1 MFGNS
6 NNELR
11 QKLINLMYLVF
22 ITLAFIYLPSD
33 FIDSSKYLKRTFEQ
47 NEQEFALKTAN
58 QKSLL
63 NEQLYLNTPLAQ
75 DYYNIMDIALA
86 IDSATAHINRM
97 QSTLELNVGGYNGN
111 NYINKS
117 KNFLLSSNLL
127 VDDGRASVLEAQ
139 IEAIKERVRG
149 HNLANITPF
158 LDSLLPTNIKIVNSK
173 GKNKTWES
181 YFFSKTPVAMVS
193 TNLSKIKADLAY
205 TKLKLVEYLINNVSN
220 GNSDKNVSILSSNS
234 IAVEVLAAKSFELGD
249 KIAFKVILLDSLR
262 KGKGNGSGG
271 ASGGDYSGIKTYL
284 KKGGKFIKTL
294 NIGDGGIVSFTA
306 NETGKFEL
314 VVEDSAKVNT
324 QNFTVTNLR
333 NAYTEK
339 NSPEIMYLGIDNP
352 ILIQTSR
359 LEGQEIETEIDMGEV
374 IPFGGKYYLRFTSE
388 GLAHLKVYAKN
399 KDGRFLVTE
408 KTYEVK
414 KLPTPSILLDG
425 KAGGNIS
432 QKILQVQ
439 NKLVALAP
447 NIDVNDIYNI
457 LSFEV
462 IWVHSRGKESV
473 VNRGE
478 TFTYEARKL
487 LRETKSG
494 DLVVIDNIK
503 IKATDGTLKD
513 VAPIVFSVK

>member
-1 MFGNS
+1 
-6 NNELR
+6 
-11 QKLINLMYLVF
+11 MYLVF

-47 NEQEFALKTAN
+47 SEGEFALKAAN

-63 NEQLYLNTPLAQ
+63 SEQLYLNTPLAQ
-75 DYYNIMDIALA
+75 DYYSIMDIAIA

-97 QSTLELNVGGYNGN
+97 QNALEISAGGYNGN

-117 KNFLLSSNLL
+117 KNFLLASNLL
-127 VDDGRASVLEAQ
+127 VDDGRATLLEKQ
-139 IEAIKERVRG
+139 IEAIKEKIRG
-149 HNLANITPF
+149 NNLKNITPF
-158 LDSLLPTNIKIVNSK
+158 LDSILPTNIKIVNSK

-181 YFFSKTPVAMVS
+181 YFFSKTPVAVVGA
-193 TNLSKIKADLAY
+193 NLAKIKADLAY
-205 TKLKLVEYLINNVSN
+205 TKLKLIEYLVNNVSD
-220 GNSDKNVSILSSNS
+220 GNAEKNISILSSNS

-262 KGKGNGSGG
+262 KGKGKGNGGSGD
-271 ASGGDYSGIKTYL
+271 GDYSGIKTYL

-294 NIGDGGIVSFTA
+294 NIGDGGIVSFIA

-314 VVEDSAKVNT
+314 VVEDSAKANT
-324 QNFTVTNLR
+324 QNFTVTTLR

-339 NSPEIMYLGIDNP
+339 NTPEVLYMGIDNP

-359 LEGQEIETEIDMGEV
+359 LEGQEIEAEIDMGEV
-374 IPFGGKYYLRFTSE
+374 IPFGGKYYLRFAAE

-399 KDGRFLVTE
+399 KDGRFLVVE
-408 KTYEVK
+408 ETYEVK
-414 KLPTPSILLDG
+414 KLPAPSISLDG

-439 NKLVALAP
+439 NKLVANAP
-447 NIDVNDIYNI
+447 SIDAEDIYNI

-487 LRETKSG
+487 LRETRNG
-494 DLVVIDNIK
+494 DLLVIDNIK

-513 VAPIVFSVK
+513 VAPVVFSVK